1 MMTRRYTHLI
11 AVAILIAAFSASF
24 AERSETVDELRARAE
39 QGDADAQIKLG
50 VRYYYG
56 RGVPEDDA
64 EAERWLRLAAED
76 REREPV
82 DELRAKAEQGDAA
95 AQYNLGTQY
104 ADGRGVPQ
112 DLVEAAHM
120 IQVGGRL
127 LF

>member
-1 MMTRRYTHLI
+1 MTRLPPRLI
-11 AVAILIAAFSASF
+11 AVAILITACSVSISAQP
-24 AERSETVDELRARAE
+24 ET
-39 QGDADAQIKLG
+39 
-50 VRYYYG
+50 
-56 RGVPEDDA
+56 
-64 EAERWLRLAAED
+64 
-76 REREPV
+76 V